1 MSMLFQYFSRH
12 FLLYLKFKCDQ
23 SNWKKNIIPFF
34 KLASFCVTHITSQIY
49 FFHISCMKCDSIH
62 FNIMSDIVWSCWSEN
77 REKTIIVCFCHI
89 FIDWLVLSA
98 NFRSY
103 IMACSSFHNND
114 LLKWVYTVYKWNAG
128 SRQVFY
134 VNKIFILNRF
144 IILQTVL
151 HLEGLWRENGAKHH
165 KSPSNMIY
173 RYIDFKMKLFR
184 KLLRN

>member
-1 MSMLFQYFSRH
+1 MWSIKLKKKYYSIFQACFILCNAYYITNIFLSYFMPEMC
-12 FLLYLKFKCDQ
+12 F
-23 SNWKKNIIPFF
+23 
-34 KLASFCVTHITSQIY
+34 
-49 FFHISCMKCDSIH
+49 IH

-103 IMACSSFHNND
+103 IVACSSFHNND